1 MLTKLHNCEHGSEW
15 PDTLTTDNFQYE
27 AVQMWAAS
35 LLGAMRHR
43 TPVPLCAVPLCAAG
57 CPQGCPDIFLLKND
71 NYDK

>member
-35 LLGAMRHR
+35 LLGAMSAQDSS
-43 TPVPLCAVPLCAAG
+43 PLVRRPLVR
-57 CPQGCPDIFLLKND
+57 PQGVRRVCPDIIF
-71 NYDK
+71 Y

>member
-35 LLGAMRHR
+35 LLVATRPEVWVAEG
-43 TPVPLCAVPLCAAG
+43 L
-57 CPQGCPDIFLLKND
+57 
-71 NYDK
+71 